1 MKTSLLSIKNNYDD
15 LSQHRQVPGIFVL
28 RPKATIGQIIED
40 LILIALVGEPQDYQ
54 NRITY
59 IPL

>member
-1 MKTSLLSIKNNYDD
+1 MPVHLAEH

-28 RPKATIGQIIED
+28 RPKATIGQVIED
-40 LILIALVGEPQDYQ
+40 LILIALVGEQQEYQ

-59 IPL
+59 LPL

>member
-1 MKTSLLSIKNNYDD
+1 MPVHLAEH
-15 LSQHRQVPGIFVL
+15 LSQHRQIPGIFVL

-40 LILIALVGEPQDYQ
+40 LILIALAGEPQEYQ

>member
-1 MKTSLLSIKNNYDD
+1 MPVHLAEHLSK
-15 LSQHRQVPGIFVL
+15 HRQIPGIFVL

-40 LILIALVGEPQDYQ
+40 LILIALAGELQEYQ

-59 IPL
+59 ILL